1 MLVYGNLGD
10 RVPFLMRLR
19 LNRRSA
25 QADKGISLVR
35 RMLKLFV
42 RVAAGLVSETVL
54 HAKHRH
60 SVE

>member
-1 MLVYGNLGD
+1 
-10 RVPFLMRLR
+10 MRLR